1 MIKKLQRRFIILTM
15 SSLFTVL
22 LVIISGINIVYYQN
36 TIKEADRIL
45 AVLDENDGTFPE
57 LKKEKPDDERPDNSK
72 PPADDPFSSK
82 DDPGPPPEKNS
93 LFSFGKFSKETPYES
108 RFFSVLIN
116 KETGTLLET
125 DINHIASVDEETA
138 YHYASQILEKEKTA
152 GFIEHFR
159 YLCTTE
165 DGHLRII
172 FLDCG
177 KSLDSVRNFIFIST
191 GISLLGFTIVT
202 LIIIVFSNRI
212 IKPVSESYQKQKRF
226 ITDASHEI
234 KTPLTIINADADI
247 LEMELEENEW
257 ISDIKRQT
265 GRLTELTNNLILLTR
280 MEETENSIQKI
291 EFPISDVVT
300 EAVLSFQSL
309 AQTQN
314 KTLDLKIEPML
325 SLNGDSKRIHQLM
338 MLLMDNALKYSPE
351 NSSISVSLE
360 KKQKNSKNGVIYLYV
375 ANKTLTPLSKEDTQS
390 LFDRFYR
397 VDSSRSSSTGGYGI
411 GLSVAKAI
419 VESHGGKIRAVT
431 TDSDVLTIQMQ
442 FPL

>member
-57 LKKEKPDDERPDNSK
+57 FKKEKPDDERPDDSK

-138 YHYASQILEKEKTA
+138 YHYASQILEKEKTT

-202 LIIIVFSNRI
+202 LIIIVFSNHI

-257 ISDIKRQT
+257 ISDIKHQT

-309 AQTQN
+309 SQTQN

-351 NSSISVSLE
+351 NSSISIVLE
-360 KKQKNSKNGVIYLYV
+360 KKQRCSKAASIVLSVTNQ
-375 ANKTLTPLSKEDTQS
+375 TLEPLTKEHLQS
-390 LFDRFYR
+390 LFERFYR
-397 VDSSRSSSTGGYGI
+397 IDSSRNSSTGGYGI

-419 VESHGGKIRAVT
+419 VESHGGKISAVAEDT
-431 TDSDVLTIQMQ
+431 YTLTIQMH
-442 FPL
+442 FPS